1 MEAGGTFLRTAWPL
15 LSPATSPGLLPSPS
29 PLTEFRTPPMNRH
42 SSPPKL
48 RSENCIPWTGVS
60 DRSRKICAHR
70 SSRTKCRF
78 GGCLPPGPAGT
89 ALLGTARPGIKHS
102 LTGTQILLPH
112 SAAHIQHLLLPIK
125 ENPFS
130 LPSEPPADRCSEP
143 PDCRGPLPLPWAASS
158 QGMPPC
164 KAQVCSL
171 FYVHHQ
177 FHVSLASRR

>member
-1 MEAGGTFLRTAWPL
+1 MLSRRPWPCMEAGGTFLRTAWPL

-48 RSENCIPWTGVS
+48 RSENCIPWIGVR

-70 SSRTKCRF
+70 SSRTKCWF

-112 SAAHIQHLLLPIK
+112 PAAHIQHLLLPIK

-130 LPSEPPADRCSEP
+130 LPSEPLQTDAQSP
-143 PDCRGPLPLPWAASS
+143 PTAVAPCRSPGRHPL
-158 QGMPPC
+158 
-164 KAQVCSL
+164 K
-171 FYVHHQ
+171 
-177 FHVSLASRR
+177 